1 MSENP
6 TWETVREAIRL
17 AKELWPGAGDW
28 KELQAVEREVPEV
41 SSLWPTSLPEDARS
55 KVLDLVRRIAIQ
67 PVPRPYGRCDA
78 LADWV
83 GIELK
88 Q

>member
-1 MSENP
+1 MSETP
-6 TWETVREAIRL
+6 TWETVREAISMQ
-17 AKELWPGAGDW
+17 KKLWPGAGSW
-28 KELQAVEREVPEV
+28 KEIQDLEKLVPKDP
-41 SSLWPTSLPEDARS
+41 SLWATSLPEDARS
-55 KVLDLVRRIAIQ
+55 EVLDLVRRIAIQ